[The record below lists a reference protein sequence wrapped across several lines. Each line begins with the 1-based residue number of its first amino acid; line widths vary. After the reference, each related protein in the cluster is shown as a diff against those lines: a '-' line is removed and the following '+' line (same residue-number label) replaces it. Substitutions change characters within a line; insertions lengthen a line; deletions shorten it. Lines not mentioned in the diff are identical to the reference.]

1 MCSSGFGAAKKL
13 SLCSRFGFSAPR
25 CMGSSPTHRYSP
37 HYSYNRMNQVP
48 QAARNATSGQLMSLL
63 SARETCNLKS
73 RHLLLRRSSFSICL
87 PSFVGFLSFFLF
99 FQGRGL
105 YACQHYICLHFSPS
119 FAVVLPS
126 HAAAGCWTLQIP
138 PEVTK

>member
-48 QAARNATSGQLMSLL
+48 QAAQNATSGQLMSLL

-73 RHLLLRRSSFSICL
+73 HHLLLRRSSFSICL

-99 FQGRGL
+99 FSGQGVVCMPAL
-105 YACQHYICLHFSPS
+105 HLFAFFPLICCRSSLTRSSRLLDTPN
-119 FAVVLPS
+119 
-126 HAAAGCWTLQIP
+126 P
-138 PEVTK
+138 P